1 MKIRLLIP
9 AFLVLLWS
17 CNAIDYSSYID
28 DNKVE
33 QVSMSMAPFED
44 EEEGGSETKASI
56 WIEGT
61 TRHIAWE
68 DTDEV
73 GIFPDAG
80 GYQLGFSLEGQGGKT
95 NADFDGGGW
104 ALLTTAKYAAY
115 FPFRFENKD
124 RSKIPVSYLGQ
135 VQTGEFN
142 TSHLGP
148 YTFCASVPT
157 PCVNR
162 RVNFT
167 LDQIGTL
174 VWFTLTMPVA
184 ATYKE
189 VSLVTDDNLFVA
201 SGTYS
206 LVEGSTY
213 EITPTSMAKAVKIDL
228 NNVTTTAPNQAIN
241 VFMMV
246 APTDLTDH
254 SYKLYVK
261 SSAGLFYSAD
271 LSDKNKVFSK
281 GKAKSIKASP
291 VLSEGY
297 NIGIGEW
304 GDGGSISG
312 GAE

>member
-1 MKIRLLIP
+1 MNKK
-9 AFLVLLWS
+9 VLLAMTLMVSLWG
-17 CNAIDYSSYID
+17 CSSIELAPD
-28 DNKVE
+28 DAVE
-33 QVSMSMAPFED
+33 HVSMQMAPFVSED
-44 EEEGGSETKASI
+44 NTRASI
-56 WIEGT
+56 TIEGS

-115 FPFRFENKD
+115 FPFRFENRD
-124 RSKIPVSYLGQ
+124 RSRIPVSYAGQ

-148 YTFCASVPT
+148 YTFCASTPT
-157 PCVNR
+157 PCVNG
-162 RVNFT
+162 RVSFT

-174 VWFTLTMPVA
+174 VWFKLTMPAA

-189 VSLVTDDNLFVA
+189 VSLVTDDKLFVV

-213 EITPTSMAKAVKIDL
+213 EITPTSTAKAVKVEL
-228 NNVTTTAPNQAIN
+228 KNVTTTAPNQVIN
-241 VFMMV
+241 VFMMT
-246 APTDLTDH
+246 APTNLTGH
-254 SYKLYVK
+254 SYKVYVK
-261 SSAGLFYSAD
+261 SSDGLFYSAD
-271 LSDKNKVFSK
+271 LADKNHEFKK
-281 GKAKSIKASP
+281 GAAKSITASP
-291 VLSEGY
+291 VLSDGY
-297 NIGIGEW
+297 NVGIGDW
-304 GDGGSISG
+304 GEGFSEEGD
-312 GAE
+312 AQ